1 MITTRT
7 TTHPFAQTLD
17 RMGTLNRVL
26 DQMLPDNLRAA
37 APAWVPALEVAER
50 ADAYLIAADLPGV
63 REDQI
68 ELSLE
73 RRVLTVR
80 AERAADVRE
89 SDHVFL
95 AERPWGTMS
104 REIVLGDTLDLDK
117 VTASYDSG
125 VLTVTIP
132 VAAAAKSRRIE
143 ISNAPVSTTSAVGGG
158 SAPAPD
164 EAADATSAS

>member
-1 MITTRT
+1 MTTRFV
-7 TTHPFAQTLD
+7 PLSQFDRLAASIFGSPSRPALD
-17 RMGTLNRVL
+17 RQIPVDAVQRDERLVL
-26 DQMLPDNLRAA
+26 TF
-37 APAWVPALEVAER
+37 
-50 ADAYLIAADLPGV
+50 DLPGV

-104 REIVLGDTLDLDK
+104 RQIVLGDNLDLDK

-125 VLTVTIP
+125 VLTVTVP
-132 VAAAAKSRRIE
+132 LAPTAKTRRIE
-143 ISNAPVSTTSAVGGG
+143 VGNAPVSTTTAVGEHSESG
-158 SAPAPD
+158 SGHHA
-164 EAADATSAS
+164 EAGAANPS